1 MPVKHNNKT
10 YCLAYGPLPRPTQKY
25 ISPTQNA
32 IWINPAPNYT
42 VKNTTRL
49 KYTFVPGTWT
59 GEVFVGNLGT
69 TVEDPFVQVD
79 DNTFRFISWD
89 GGRNNRL
96 DVYHQASIVPDTHQT
111 AETPKITVEIYDY
124 GISIWD
130 KNGDLIESKS
140 GTSGGTWDS
149 NVPIYVWPADRRG
162 LFSNMKIYD
171 VKITDDILGTIYD
184 GKVDE
189 NGLYDAVSQ
198 SYTTITGWEVHTETV
213 S

>member
-10 YCLAYGPLPRPTQKY
+10 YCLAYGPLPQPTQKY

-59 GEVFVGNLGT
+59 GDCFIGNMGT
-69 TVEDPFVQVD
+69 TSPETFSQNDSND
-79 DNTFRFISWD
+79 FRFISWN
-89 GGRNNRL
+89 GGSNNRL
-96 DVYHQASIVPDTHQT
+96 DVRNQESIRPDTHQT
-111 AETPKITVEIYDY
+111 ADTPQITVEFYDY

-140 GTSGGTWDS
+140 GTSSGTWDS
-149 NVPIYVWPADRRG
+149 NVPIYVWPADSRG
-162 LFSNMKIYD
+162 IFSNMKIYD

-184 GKVDE
+184 GKVDG

-198 SYTTITGWEVHTETV
+198 SYTIITGWEVHTEPA